1 MAQLVKKEIQLN
13 IIYLI
18 FIILFI
24 PFSYVMDMP
33 STFIFI
39 GAMLGF
45 LFNAFYYDSKNHVNR
60 FTASLPFRK
69 KYVVLGKYVFFLIVT
84 AGFLLY
90 LWLVDTIA
98 HYGLPYL
105 ESQPL
110 HWFLVLL
117 IFASIAIML
126 SISIPIYYLIQSY
139 MKAFFV
145 QIVLLFSIAF
155 GIVIIIA
162 NPLIQVNDSIIRF
175 ILDIIV
181 LQPVLI
187 VVGFSFI
194 SLYLSY
200 RLSTWIYI
208 RKDII

>member
-1 MAQLVKKEIQLN
+1 MAQLVKKEFQLN

-60 FTASLPFRK
+60 LTASLPFRK
-69 KYVVLGKYVFFLIVT
+69 KHVVLGKYVFFLIIS

-90 LWLVDTIA
+90 LWLVDSIA

-145 QIVLLFSIAF
+145 QIVFLFSIAF

-162 NPLIQVNDSIIRF
+162 NPFIQVNDSIIRF
-175 ILDIIV
+175 ILDIIA